1 MIDEGHKLRY
11 HLYKAYF
18 ELTDCDR
25 RNFML
30 QLKVQPNEKKSRIEN
45 LKYKEKLLVN
55 CISGLLNQENVSPR
69 NCLPADLFDY
79 LMADNPTISSWS
91 LKLTVKSYSTFESK

>member
-11 HLYKAYF
+11 YLYKAYF

-69 NCLPADLFDY
+69 NYLPADLFDY
-79 LMADNPTISSWS
+79 LMPDNPTISSWS